1 MKEESIQR
9 DSTLNIHDE
18 VPVKMLTINRDYEVV
33 SANGKFQRT
42 FGAWKGKKC
51 FEVFRQSE
59 SVCSKCKVAATFA
72 DGKPRSFVMQLKD
85 KENDPGYYRIFLTP
99 HRDEEGTVSHVV
111 GLSIDITEW
120 ERDIEQNKALLDNVP
135 CFLTVIDKKF
145 KILTANKLVRDT
157 FGRYRDL
164 HCYESYKNRKT
175 VCNNCPAR
183 LVFDDGQTHNSLQE
197 GYDKEGNRVIYMVT
211 VSPYKMK
218 GDRVES
224 VVEMALDVTKTF
236 FLEKELREVRDFQD
250 TVLHNA
256 TDGIIASDANDIVTI
271 YNPAAKEILQYP
283 FETVIGKKKGKDLYP
298 PDFMESL
305 KRGSRP
311 VILRESKMRNYKGKE
326 IPVVFSGTQLKK
338 RNGKVVGRVVFFHD
352 LRDIK
357 RLEQEVLDAERLAA
371 VGQTVAGLSHGIKN
385 ILMGLEGGV
394 YVVNSGI
401 KRNDNDLIHQGWNM
415 IQNNIGKISS
425 FTKEFL
431 SFARG
436 STPEVQRTEPDAV
449 ARDVATLYRDVTRQ
463 SGIDFKT
470 QFQKGMASA
479 AMDPKGIHT
488 CLANLISNAIDA
500 CLMSD
505 TEHPEIAFSLFE
517 KKGIICYEIKDNGCG
532 MDYDIKKKIFTNFFT
547 TKGSGQGTG
556 LGLLTTRKI
565 IQEHGGTISFTS
577 SPGVGSVFRI
587 ELPRHRLP
595 VPQAEDK
602 QS

>member
-1 MKEESIQR
+1 MKAKSIQK
-9 DSTLNIHDE
+9 DNPSSAHDE
-18 VPVKMLTINRDYEVV
+18 VNVRTLTINRDFEVV
-33 SANGKFQRT
+33 SANGTFQKT
-42 FGAWKGKKC
+42 FGDWEGRKC
-51 FEVFRQSE
+51 YEVFGQSE
-59 SVCSKCKVAATFA
+59 AVCNRCKVAATFA
-72 DGKPRSFVMQLKD
+72 DGKTRSFVMQLRDKD
-85 KENDPGYYRIFLTP
+85 GTDGNYRIFLTP
-99 HRDEEGTVSHVV
+99 HRDAEGVVTHVV
-111 GLSIDITEW
+111 GMSIDITEW
-120 ERDIEQNKALLDNVP
+120 ERDIEQNRALLDNVP
-135 CFLTVIDKKF
+135 CFITVIDRNF
-145 KILTANKLVRDT
+145 KILTANKLVRET

-164 HCYESYKNRKT
+164 HCFESYKNRKT

-211 VSPYKMK
+211 VSPYTMK
-218 GDRVES
+218 GNRVES

-236 FLEKELREVRDFQD
+236 FLEKELREVRDFQE

-256 TDGIIASDANDIVTI
+256 TDGIIASDAKDIITI
-271 YNPAAKEILQYP
+271 YNPAAREILQYP
-283 FETVIGKKKGKDLYP
+283 FETVIGKKKGKELYP
-298 PDFMESL
+298 PDFIESL
-305 KRGSRP
+305 KKGSRP
-311 VILRESKMRNYKGKE
+311 VIHREGRMQNYKGKE
-326 IPVVFSGTQLKK
+326 IPVLFSGTQLKK
-338 RNGKVVGRVVFFHD
+338 RNGKVVGKVIFFHD

-415 IQNNIGKISS
+415 IQNNIGKISA

-436 STPEVQRTEPDAV
+436 STPQVKQTEPAAV
-449 ARDVATLYRDVTRQ
+449 ANDVATLYRDVTRQ
-463 SGIDFKT
+463 SGIEFNT
-470 QFQKGMASA
+470 LFNEGVVA
-479 AMDPKGIHT
+479 APMDPEGMHT

-505 TEHPEIAFSLFE
+505 TEHPEIVFSLFE
-517 KKGIICYEIKDNGCG
+517 KKGIICYEIRDNGCG

-565 IQEHGGTISFTS
+565 VQEHGGTISFTS
-577 SPGVGSVFRI
+577 SPGEGSVFTI